1 MAVFPESMDPIE
13 PEDTARSLRTL
24 DEYVRYMTERIE
36 FGMRNVT
43 KSVNAAGISSTEM
56 YILMVAMDNRIS
68 ALESAL
74 NGLRG
79 TVTGLQGTVTSLQG
93 TVTSLQGT
101 VTSLQGAVTGLGER
115 MTALEGRM
123 DALEERVDAL
133 ENGTSGQ

>member
-13 PEDTARSLRTL
+13 PEDPARSLRTL

-36 FGMRNVT
+36 FGMRNMT

-56 YILMVAMDNRIS
+56 YILLVAMDNRIS

-79 TVTGLQGTVTSLQG
+79 TVTGLQGTVTALQG
-93 TVTSLQGT
+93 TVTELGAR
-101 VTSLQGAVTGLGER
+101 VT
-115 MTALEGRM
+115 
-123 DALEERVDAL
+123 AL

>member
-13 PEDTARSLRTL
+13 PEDPARSLRTL

-36 FGMRNVT
+36 FGMRNMT

-56 YILMVAMDNRIS
+56 YILLVAMDNRIS

-79 TVTGLQGTVTSLQG
+79 TVTGLQGTVTELG
-93 TVTSLQGT
+93 TRVT
-101 VTSLQGAVTGLGER
+101 
-115 MTALEGRM
+115 
-123 DALEERVDAL
+123 AL
-133 ENGTSGQ
+133 ENGTSGGQ